1 MKTLKTA
8 AFAAALG
15 LIALPASAEG
25 FVRGVVEEITT
36 DPQRLTIAHDAIPNL
51 EMEAMTMV
59 FRVADPEMLDGLSV
73 GQAIEFEAERVNG
86 RLTVTALRDPS

>member
-1 MKTLKTA
+1 MKNLKTVA
-8 AFAAALG
+8 LAIALG
-15 LIALPASAEG
+15 LFALPAFAES

-59 FRVADPEMLDGLSV
+59 FRVADPAILDGLTV
-73 GQAIEFEAERVNG
+73 GQTIEFEADRING
-86 RLTVTALRDPS
+86 RLTVTTVRDPS

>member
-36 DPQRLTIAHDAIPNL
+36 DPQRLTIAHDPIPNL
-51 EMEAMTMV
+51 DMEAMTMV
-59 FRVADPEMLDGLSV
+59 LRVADPAILDGLTV
-73 GQAIEFEAERVNG
+73 GQTIEFEADRING
-86 RLTVTALRDPS
+86 RLTVTTVRDPS